1 MNLVNWTPFR
11 DMDSAFD
18 RYFNHFGRFPGR
30 VAEGELKD
38 LDWRPSADISET
50 KSHYIIK
57 AQLPDVEK
65 EDVHVSIENGVLT
78 ISGERKYE
86 KEEETETQHRVESV
100 YGRFS
105 RSFTLP
111 TDADESAISAKSRNG
126 MLKVRI
132 PKKAEEKEAPVKISV
147 D

>member
-11 DMDSAFD
+11 DMDSIFD
-18 RYFNHFGRFPGR
+18 RYFNQLGRFP
-30 VAEGELKD
+30 AEGELKN
-38 LDWRPSADISET
+38 LEWRPSADISET
-50 KSHYIIK
+50 KSHYVIK

-65 EDVHVSIENGVLT
+65 DDVHVSIENGVLT
-78 ISGERKYE
+78 ISGERRYE
-86 KEEETETQHRVESV
+86 KEEDTETTHRIESM
-100 YGRFS
+100 YGKFS

-111 TDADESAISAKSRNG
+111 SDADESAISAKSRNG

-132 PKKAEEKEAPVKISV
+132 PKHAVSKDEPVKISV